1 MVRSTAGLR
10 EDAIAIWK
18 AGVAAVDSERL
29 VRAAVQREGNRLT
42 LAGHAFDLGT
52 QGRVIVVGAGKAG
65 AGMARGFES
74 AVGEAFLD
82 ERVSGWVNVPE
93 DCVRSLRKIALH
105 GARPAGVNEPT
116 QAGVEGSRRILELLR
131 SAGPQD
137 VCVVLL
143 SGGGSALLPAPVE
156 GVSLADK
163 QQVTRFLMHGG
174 ATIQE
179 LNCVRKHL
187 SQIKGGR
194 LAAATRA
201 GLMVTLII
209 SDVIGDPLDII
220 ASGPTVADPSS
231 PEDALHVLERFTTP
245 ERRPPESVV
254 ACLRE
259 QVAAGGKPVRISA
272 EVRNVIVGNNA
283 VALTAASQEAHR
295 RGYAV
300 ESLGSDGTGEASAV
314 GRALARQ
321 CVAIRDVRKTRS
333 PATCLLS
340 GGEPIVRLVPTDLPR
355 KGGRN
360 QELVLAALEEL
371 SATGCDGIV
380 LLSGGTDG
388 EDGPTDAAGGF
399 VDAAVVESAREQ
411 NLRAADYLAINNVY
425 PFLEACGGL
434 LITGPTHTNVMD
446 LRIGL
451 IAATSGED
459 QSNG

>member
-1 MVRSTAGLR
+1 MNHPSARLR
-10 EDAIAIWK
+10 DDAVAIWK

-29 VRAAVQREGNRLT
+29 VRGVVHREGNRLL
-42 LAGHAFDLGT
+42 LAGHAFNLGEDS
-52 QGRVIVVGAGKAG
+52 RIVVVGAGKAG
-65 AGMARGFES
+65 AGMARGFEA
-74 AVGEAFLD
+74 AVGD
-82 ERVSGWVNVPE
+82 EWLKRVTGWVNVPE
-93 DCVRSLRKIALH
+93 DCVQTLRRIGLH

-116 QAGVEGSRRILELLR
+116 DAGVAGSRRILEMVAAADPR
-131 SAGPQD
+131 D

-156 GVSLADK
+156 GITLEDK

-174 ATIQE
+174 ATIQQ

-187 SQIKGGR
+187 SRIKGGR

-231 PEDALHVLERFTTP
+231 PADALRVLERFTTS

-254 ACLRE
+254 AFLRGR
-259 QVAAGGKPVRISA
+259 VADGGRPVHISSD
-272 EVRNVIVGNNA
+272 VHNVIVGNNA
-283 VALTAASQEAHR
+283 VALAAASGEAQR

-300 ESLGSDGTGEASAV
+300 ESLGSEGTGEASAV
-314 GRALARQ
+314 GLDLARQ
-321 CVAIRDVRKTRS
+321 CVAIRDGQKAGSR
-333 PATCLLS
+333 ATCLLS
-340 GGEPIVRLVPTDLPR
+340 GGEPIVRLVPTDCPR

-371 SATGCDGIV
+371 STSGCDGIV

-399 VDAAVVESAREQ
+399 VDAEVLQSSRDQ
-411 NLRAADYLAINNVY
+411 NLRAADYLAINNAY

-446 LRIGL
+446 LRVGL
-451 IAATSGED
+451 IG
-459 QSNG
+459 

>member
-1 MVRSTAGLR
+1 MARSTAGLR

-42 LAGHAFDLGT
+42 LAGHEFDLGT
-52 QGRVIVVGAGKAG
+52 RGRVFVVGAGKAG
-65 AGMARGFES
+65 AGMARGFEA

-82 ERVSGWVNVPE
+82 ERVSGWINVPE
-93 DCVRSLRKIALH
+93 DCVQSLKKIVLH

-116 QAGVEGSRRILELLR
+116 EAGVEGSKRILELVR
-131 SAGPQD
+131 SAGRDD

-143 SGGGSALLPAPVE
+143 SGGGSALLPAPVD
-156 GVSLADK
+156 GISLADK

-179 LNCVRKHL
+179 LNCVRKQL

-231 PEDALHVLERFTTP
+231 PADALRVLERFTTP
-245 ERRPPESVV
+245 QRQPPESVV
-254 ACLRE
+254 AYLRE
-259 QVAAGGKPVRISA
+259 RVESGGQAVRISA
-272 EVRNVIVGNNA
+272 DVRNVIVGNNA
-283 VALTAASQEAHR
+283 VALAAASEEAQR

-300 ESLGSDGTGEASAV
+300 ESLGSEGTGEASAV
-314 GRALARQ
+314 GRDLARR
-321 CVAIRDVRKTRS
+321 CVAIRDSQTSEPK
-333 PATCLLS
+333 AMCLLS
-340 GGEPIVRLVPTDLPR
+340 GGEPIVRLVATDRPR

-360 QELVLAALEEL
+360 QELVLAALDEL
-371 SATGCDGIV
+371 TTSRCDGIV

-399 VDAAVVESAREQ
+399 VDAAVVEVAREQ
-411 NLRAADYLAINNVY
+411 NLKAADYLAINNAY
-425 PFLEACGGL
+425 PFLEACEGL
-434 LITGPTHTNVMD
+434 LMTGPTHTNVMD
-446 LRIGL
+446 LRVGL
-451 IAATSGED
+451 IAAAGEGQSSG
-459 QSNG
+459 